1 MAESPCHTVLH
12 RFKFFI
18 RKPLQLPA
26 AIYMSTLTL
35 RPRER
40 DALIQSLRAGVTPL
54 LGAKH
59 IQVGRDNEMAALET
73 SLDRIANG
81 GSVFKLV
88 IGEYGA
94 GKTFFMNVVRSSAME
109 RQLVV
114 AHADLNP
121 SRRLHATG
129 GEARSLYAELMKNL
143 ATRVKPDGG
152 ALATVVEK
160 FITTAVAQARQ
171 TGAKPEDIIHERL
184 ARLNELVMGYDFT
197 TVIAAYWRAYE
208 TGNDML
214 KDNAIRWLRGEFTA
228 KTDAR
233 KALGVREII
242 DDAAVY
248 DQLKLM
254 ATFTRLA
261 GYQGL
266 LVCIDELVNLYKLAH
281 SHARNSNYEQILRI
295 LNDLEQGSA
304 EGLGVVLG
312 GTPEFLL
319 DSRRG
324 LYSYPAL
331 QSRLADNPFARG
343 DWVDMTGP
351 VLRLGVLGREHFIEL
366 LHKVQAVYQYGKSD
380 QAQLPPEAVP
390 AFLRH
395 CEQRIGEA
403 TFRTPRTTITAFI
416 GLLAVL
422 EQNPGAAWQ
431 KLLLQAQI
439 DVAKAPGTTPAGD
452 ELSDL
457 II

>member
-1 MAESPCHTVLH
+1 MTTP
-12 RFKFFI
+12 
-18 RKPLQLPA
+18 P
-26 AIYMSTLTL
+26 L

-54 LGAKH
+54 LGARH
-59 IQVGRDNEMAALET
+59 IQVGRDREMAALDT
-73 SLDRIANG
+73 SLNRVANG

-88 IGEYGA
+88 IGEYGS
-94 GKTFFMNVVRSSAME
+94 GKTFFMNVVRGAAME

-184 ARLNELVMGYDFT
+184 ARLSELVMGYDFA

-208 TGNDML
+208 TGDDTL
-214 KDNAIRWLRGEFTA
+214 KDNAIRWLRGEYTA

-242 DDAAVY
+242 GDAAVY

-254 ATFTRLA
+254 AKFSRLA

-266 LVCIDELVNLYKLAH
+266 LVCMDELVNLYKLANT
-281 SHARNSNYEQILRI
+281 HARNSNYEQILRI
-295 LNDLEQGSA
+295 LNDLEQGDA
-304 EGLGVVLG
+304 EGLGVLLG

-319 DSRRG
+319 DPRRG
-324 LYSYPAL
+324 LCSYPAL

-351 VLRLGVLGREHFIEL
+351 VLRLSSLERTHFAEL
-366 LHKVQAVYQYGKSD
+366 LHKVQAVYQHGQPA

-390 AFLRH
+390 AFMRH

-422 EQNPGAAWQ
+422 EQNPGVGWQ
-431 KLLLQAQI
+431 ELLQQTQVEI
-439 DVAKAPGTTPAGD
+439 DSINTNQSSNFS
-452 ELSDL
+452 ELTNL
-457 II
+457 TI

>member
-1 MAESPCHTVLH
+1 MQYFGNIWLYFLYFYVWRRSLERKSCPLSPTILE
-12 RFKFFI
+12 KT
-18 RKPLQLPA
+18 
-26 AIYMSTLTL
+26 MSTPVL

-59 IQVGRDNEMAALET
+59 IQVGRDAEVAAMET
-73 SLDRIANG
+73 SLDRIASG

-88 IGEYGA
+88 VGEYGA
-94 GKTFFMNVVRSSAME
+94 GKTFFMNVVRGSAME

-129 GEARSLYAELMKNL
+129 GEARSLYAELMKNM

-171 TGAKPEDIIHERL
+171 TGAKPEDVIHEKL
-184 ARLNELVMGYDFT
+184 ALLSELVMGYDFA

-208 TGNDML
+208 TGNDTL

-242 DDAAVY
+242 EDAAVY

-266 LVCIDELVNLYKLAH
+266 LVCIDELVNLYKLA
-281 SHARNSNYEQILRI
+281 NS
-295 LNDLEQGSA
+295 
-304 EGLGVVLG
+304 
-312 GTPEFLL
+312 
-319 DSRRG
+319 
-324 LYSYPAL
+324 
-331 QSRLADNPFARG
+331 
-343 DWVDMTGP
+343 
-351 VLRLGVLGREHFIEL
+351 
-366 LHKVQAVYQYGKSD
+366 
-380 QAQLPPEAVP
+380 
-390 AFLRH
+390 
-395 CEQRIGEA
+395 
-403 TFRTPRTTITAFI
+403 
-416 GLLAVL
+416 
-422 EQNPGAAWQ
+422 
-431 KLLLQAQI
+431 
-439 DVAKAPGTTPAGD
+439 
-452 ELSDL
+452 
-457 II
+457 